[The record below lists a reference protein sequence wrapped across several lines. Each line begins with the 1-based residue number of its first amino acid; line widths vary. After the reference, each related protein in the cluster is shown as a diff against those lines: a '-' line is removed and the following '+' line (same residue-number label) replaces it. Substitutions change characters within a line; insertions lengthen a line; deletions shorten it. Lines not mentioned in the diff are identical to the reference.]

1 MLLKIDPQVL
11 IKIGLET
18 LLKNEPELFQKID
31 PQTLLKTD
39 LQMFFRKLSTNITEK
54 VIHKRYSKSDA
65 QIFLKCYQ
73 QILLKIDPKT
83 LL

>member
-39 LQMFFRKLSTNITEK
+39 LQMFARKLSTNITEK

-65 QIFLKCYQ
+65 QIFLKSYQ
-73 QILLKIDPKT
+73 QILLKN
-83 LL
+83 